1 MECSCPDRVVSCKHF
16 AAVIYVVSKEIDANP
31 FLVLKL
37 HGLDLAEELKT
48 SEIEISQHVE
58 DEIPMVEE
66 MLINEVFEKE
76 EEPGCSFTDLPDFSQ
91 IPSGKDTLI
100 SLLTPNPLLFH
111 RDFRSVLQ
119 SVYNSISKTKC
130 DPEPEILTAWL

>member
-1 MECSCPDRVVSCKHF
+1 
-16 AAVIYVVSKEIDANP
+16 VVSKEIDANP

-58 DEIPMVEE
+58 EEIPMVEE

-76 EEPGCSFTDLPDFSQ
+76 EEPGCSLMIF
-91 IPSGKDTLI
+91 LI
-100 SLLTPNPLLFH
+100 FH
-111 RDFRSVLQ
+111 KFLQ
-119 SVYNSISKTKC
+119 EKIH
-130 DPEPEILTAWL
+130 